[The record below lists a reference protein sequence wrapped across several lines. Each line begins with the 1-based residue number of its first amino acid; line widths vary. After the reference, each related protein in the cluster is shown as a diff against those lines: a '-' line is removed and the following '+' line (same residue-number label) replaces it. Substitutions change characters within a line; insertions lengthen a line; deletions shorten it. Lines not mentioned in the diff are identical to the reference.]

1 MDVDPPSDR
10 SLARLFKNLVEKV
23 RETGVIKKIQPQLTA
38 LHCNAPILPEFYA
51 GKSLYEIYPR
61 SFSRQGTFKALYNSL
76 DKLQNL
82 GIDFIWL
89 MPIYPIGKKNKKG
102 SLGCPYAVRDY
113 YSVEPSLGT
122 MNDFLRFVEEVHRR
136 DMRIILDLVV
146 NHVAPDYTGFVQQ
159 PEMAL
164 RDNKNRITRKVAAWS
179 DVVDLDYRNSE
190 TRDHV
195 RGIMAFWMKQ
205 GIDGFRCDVAGLVP
219 IQFWEDAV
227 DELKQYYPE
236 IFMLAEWQGQTL
248 HRTAFNS
255 SYDWVLYEWMKKVK
269 KGASIKRLTE
279 WTRVWQQVNAKGAK
293 ALRFLENHDLP
304 RAVKTFGKRGFVPYL
319 VFIYCMPG
327 LPLIYNGQETGA
339 QKQLSL
345 FDPDPLI
352 EDSPNQQIID
362 IYSRLIFLRKN
373 ILALCDENFIIH
385 SSNCS
390 DDVLILRKKNMFI
403 ILNFRAGKKRI
414 QLTVDLAHT
423 LNTGMVLFNNYKDL
437 QLSGSQLMLRSFQS
451 IIVRMKNHEQQDR
464 IKV

>member
-1 MDVDPPSDR
+1 MDIDPPSD
-10 SLARLFKNLVEKV
+10 SGLARRFKYLVENI
-23 RETGVIKKIQPQLTA
+23 RETAVVKKFHPQLTA
-38 LHCNAPILPEFYA
+38 LHCSAPILPGFYSE
-51 GKSLYEIYPR
+51 KSLYEIYPR
-61 SFSRQGTFKALYNSL
+61 SFTRQGTFKALCNGL
-76 DKLQNL
+76 DRLKEL
-82 GIDFIWL
+82 GLDFIWL

-113 YSVEPSLGT
+113 YSVEPSLGS
-122 MNDFLRFVEEVHRR
+122 MNDFLRLVEEVHRR

-146 NHVAPDYTGFVQQ
+146 NHVAPDYSGFVQK

-164 RDNKNRITRKVAAWS
+164 RDKKNLPTRKVAAWS
-179 DVVDLDYRNSE
+179 DVVDLNYRNSE

-195 RGIMAFWMKQ
+195 RRIMAFWMKQ

-219 IQFWEDAV
+219 IKFWEDAV
-227 DELKQYYPE
+227 NELRQQYPE

-255 SYDWVLYEWMKKVK
+255 SYDWVLYEWMKNVK

-279 WTRVWQQVNAKGAK
+279 WVRVWQQMNAKGAK

-304 RAVKTFGKRGFVPYL
+304 RAVKTFGKRGYVPYI

-327 LPLIYNGQETGA
+327 LPLIYNGQEAGA

-345 FDPDPLI
+345 FGPDPLI
-352 EDSPNQQIID
+352 EDSPNPQILD

-373 ILALCDENFIIH
+373 ILALGAENFIIH
-385 SSNCS
+385 SSNCT
-390 DDVLILRKKNMFI
+390 DDVLILRKKNIFI
-403 ILNFRAGKKRI
+403 ILNFRAGKKLV

-423 LNTGMVLFNNYKDL
+423 LNTGMVLFNSCKDL
-437 QLSGSQLMLRSFQS
+437 QLSGQQLMLRPFQS
-451 IIVRMKNHEQQDR
+451 IIIRMKNHEQQDR